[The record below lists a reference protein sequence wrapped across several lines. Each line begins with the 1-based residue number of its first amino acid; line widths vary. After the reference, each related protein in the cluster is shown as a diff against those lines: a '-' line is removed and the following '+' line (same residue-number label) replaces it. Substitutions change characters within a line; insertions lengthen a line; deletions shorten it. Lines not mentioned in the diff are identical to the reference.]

1 MQSAK
6 IALGLGLLSVLA
18 AVGCGTGGA
27 PIIPNTTGNFS
38 NASLKGS
45 YVYEI
50 HGIFLDVNRNFQP
63 YRQLGVFTADG
74 SGNITGGVDDSSL
87 GASATAVTG
96 SYLIAPDGTGT
107 MSMNTSSVGPINLAI
122 TMVAGT
128 CVQANPLPCP
138 SNVYLME
145 ADSGVT
151 GGGTAL
157 QQDSNTINSTPS
169 GTFVFRVHQEVSAE
183 NSAPS
188 GEVGAV
194 ALSNGAGSGNMDQ
207 NLAGSFTSPS
217 ISWTMSVPGS
227 LGRGTGSFTNASTSF
242 PTNFVYYIVNSS
254 HMVLLVSS
262 ANAVGSGDAELQTG
276 AVSAGLSGSYAFG
289 SRGDDNNFFSGI
301 NTVGQF
307 TAASGSINGTEDIN
321 QDGTVSSNMSFSSCY
336 TAAANGRVAV
346 SSVSGNTCTSS
357 LTQVFWMVSP
367 SRAFFVNASFTAS
380 EDGTADLQ
388 TTSNFANSTLK
399 GQFAIAMD
407 GWDSNPEALSRVG
420 VLQFD
425 GSGRLTLVEL
435 VGTSFSGGAAPSQ
448 GGALAGPYSA
458 SANGRITGSLGNSSL
473 GSGALN
479 FVMYA
484 VSPSQAYVLQTDPG
498 VFSLGTI
505 QLQQ

>member
-1 MQSAK
+1 MQSGK
-6 IALGLGLLSVLA
+6 LALGLGLLSLLA

-27 PIIPNTTGNFS
+27 PIIPNTTGSFT

-50 HGIFLDVNRNFQP
+50 HGIFLDVNQNFQP
-63 YRQLGVFTADG
+63 YRQVGVFTADG
-74 SGNITGGVDDSSL
+74 NGNITGGVDDSSL

-96 SYLIAPDGTGT
+96 SYLIAPDGSGT
-107 MSMNTSSVGPINLAI
+107 MSLNTSVGPINLAL
-122 TMVAGT
+122 TMVTTG
-128 CVQANPLPCP
+128 
-138 SNVYLME
+138 NVSLME

-157 QQDSNTINSTPS
+157 QQDPNAINSAPS
-169 GTFVFRVHQEVSAE
+169 GTFVFHVHQEVSAE
-183 NSAPS
+183 NSGPS

-207 NLAGSFTSPS
+207 NLTGSFTSPA
-217 ISWTMSVPGS
+217 ISWTMTVPDSV
-227 LGRGTGSFTNASTSF
+227 GRGTGSFTNASTSF

-276 AVSAGLSGSYAFG
+276 AVSGGLSGSYAFG

-301 NTVGQF
+301 QTVGQF
-307 TAASGSINGTEDIN
+307 TANSGSISGTEDIN
-321 QDGTVSSNMSFSSCY
+321 QDGTVSSNMSFSSCF
-336 TAAANGRVAV
+336 TSAANGRVAV
-346 SSVSGNTCTSS
+346 NSVSGNTCTST
-357 LTQVFWMVSP
+357 LTQAVWMVSP
-367 SRAFFVNASFTAS
+367 SRAFFVNANSSAS

-435 VGTSFSGGAAPSQ
+435 VGTSFSGGAAPAQ

-484 VSPSQAYVLQTDPG
+484 VSPSQAYVLQTDPRI
-498 VFSLGTI
+498 FSSGTI

>member
-1 MQSAK
+1 MQSGK
-6 IALGLGLLSVLA
+6 IALGVGLLSLLA

-50 HGIFLDVNRNFQP
+50 HGIFLDVNQNFQP
-63 YRQLGVFTADG
+63 YRQVGVFTADG
-74 SGNITGGVDDSSL
+74 NGNVTGGVDDSSL

-107 MSMNTSSVGPINLAI
+107 MTLNTSSVGQINLAI
-122 TMVAGT
+122 TMVTTG
-128 CVQANPLPCP
+128 
-138 SNVYLME
+138 NVYLME

-157 QQDSNTINSTPS
+157 QQDSNAINSTPS

-207 NLAGSFTSPS
+207 NLTGSFTSPA
-217 ISWTMSVPGS
+217 ISWTMTVPGA
-227 LGRGTGSFTNASTSF
+227 LGRGTGSFTNASTNF
-242 PTNFVYYIVNSS
+242 PTNFVYYIVNGS

-276 AVSAGLSGSYAFG
+276 AVSGGLSGSYAFG

-307 TAASGSINGTEDIN
+307 TAASGSINGTQDIN
-321 QDGTVSSNMSFSSCY
+321 TDGTVSSKMSFSSCY

-346 SSVSGNTCTSS
+346 SSVSGNTCTST

-367 SRAFFVNASFTAS
+367 SRAFFVNASATAS

-399 GQFAIAMD
+399 GQFGLAMD
-407 GWDSNPEALSRVG
+407 GWDSNPESLSRVG

-425 GSGRLTLVEL
+425 GSGRITLVEL

-484 VSPSQAYVLQTDPG
+484 VSPSQAYVLQTDQG
-498 VFSLGTI
+498 IFSSGTI
-505 QLQQ
+505 ELQQ